1 MQISGSVYRK
11 ALGGCKVAAL
21 LACDLYRFYHAE
33 EEETL
38 ALRGVSLAVDA
49 GELVAVMGPSGSGKS
64 TLRACLAGLDEPD
77 GGYVQIGE
85 HRLTR
90 RSETER
96 AALRAQYIGMMLQT
110 GNIFDHITV
119 EENMLVPMQ
128 LAHKVDHRRID
139 NLLGMVGLQA
149 RRRALPTQLSGGET
163 ARVALAVALAAN
175 PTILLADE
183 PTGEVDA
190 ETEQQVMQL
199 ITHHCKS
206 GGAAVLVTHSD
217 AVANY
222 AGRIIHLADGQVVE
236 NA

>member
-1 MQISGSVYRK
+1 MS
-11 ALGGCKVAAL
+11 AL
-21 LACDLYRFYHAE
+21 LACDLYRFYQAE

-49 GELVAVMGPSGSGKS
+49 GELLAVMGPSGSGKS
-64 TLRACLAGLDEPD
+64 TLLACLAGLDEPD

-96 AALRAQYIGMMLQT
+96 AALRAQYVGMMLQT

-128 LAHKVDHRRID
+128 LARRVDHRRID
-139 NLLGMVGLQA
+139 SLLDMVGLQG

-163 ARVALAVALAAN
+163 ARVALVIALAAN

-199 ITHHCKS
+199 VTQHCQS
-206 GGAAVLVTHSD
+206 GGTAVLVTHSD
-217 AVANY
+217 AVAQY
-222 AGRIIHLADGQVVE
+222 AGRIIHLEDGRVVE
-236 NA
+236 DA

>member
-1 MQISGSVYRK
+1 MSV
-11 ALGGCKVAAL
+11 L
-21 LACDLYRFYHAE
+21 LARNLYRFYHAG

-38 ALRGVSLAVDA
+38 ALRGVSFSVDA

-64 TLRACLAGLDEPD
+64 TLLACLAGLDEPD
-77 GGYVQIGE
+77 GGYVEIGE

-110 GNIFDHITV
+110 GNLLDHITV

-128 LAHKVDHRRID
+128 LARRVDHKRIG
-139 NLLGMVGLQA
+139 NLLDIVGLSDK
-149 RRRALPTQLSGGET
+149 RKALPTQLSGGET
-163 ARVALAVALAAN
+163 ARVAVAIALAAN

-190 ETEQQVMQL
+190 KTEQQVMQL
-199 ITHHCKS
+199 IIQHCKS
-206 GGAAVLVTHSD
+206 GAAAVLVTHSD
-217 AVANY
+217 AVAHY
-222 AGRIIHLADGQVVE
+222 ADRIIRLADGQVVE
-236 NA
+236 DA